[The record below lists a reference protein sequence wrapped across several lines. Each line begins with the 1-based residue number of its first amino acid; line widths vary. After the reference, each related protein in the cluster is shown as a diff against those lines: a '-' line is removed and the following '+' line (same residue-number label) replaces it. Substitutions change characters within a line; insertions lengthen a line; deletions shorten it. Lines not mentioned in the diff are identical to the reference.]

1 MSKTLF
7 LSGLANF
14 EEDVVQEITFD
25 RYAEYQRSIGKPV
38 DVDPI
43 NFPQKIEFEFASNA
57 LITNHYITSSEPLKF
72 RYIYDGR
79 FEYDEAGS
87 MKFASI
93 DSVTVAY
100 QDLYPGDEY
109 EYGYFYKTSSPVVI
123 EDVNNFSQWEDAM
136 NSAMDDSAV
145 VHEYEEQDGVIKTL
159 AGSGKGGVF
168 RPDNSHLLPPTW
180 HKQLFDSDLLNGS
193 NSQLHYGTS
202 GNDDLNLE
210 SGDNFK
216 HDIVNLLDGDDRIS
230 TFRGA
235 DKVTGGGGDDILRA
249 GNGRDVIAGNTG
261 RDAMFG
267 GFGRNTFNDSR
278 DGNVDSHYFMSDQW
292 SFNWIYNSAG
302 NSPNGEKADI
312 FEGLDPIDEVFVQGV
327 ATEQL
332 SFGSVNHTFGDGQS
346 VSGIGIFAQG
356 VLEAVYAGGDLT
368 AGQLQNMT
376 SGFLI

>member
-145 VHEYEEQDGVIKTL
+145 VHEYEEQDGVIRKL
-159 AGSGKGGVF
+159 AGSGKEEYSGLTT
-168 RPDNSHLLPPTW
+168 HICC
-180 HKQLFDSDLLNGS
+180 HQL
-193 NSQLHYGTS
+193 GTS
-202 GNDDLNLE
+202 SFL
-210 SGDNFK
+210 
-216 HDIVNLLDGDDRIS
+216 IVIC
-230 TFRGA
+230 
-235 DKVTGGGGDDILRA
+235 
-249 GNGRDVIAGNTG
+249 
-261 RDAMFG
+261 
-267 GFGRNTFNDSR
+267 
-278 DGNVDSHYFMSDQW
+278 
-292 SFNWIYNSAG
+292 
-302 NSPNGEKADI
+302 
-312 FEGLDPIDEVFVQGV
+312 
-327 ATEQL
+327 
-332 SFGSVNHTFGDGQS
+332 
-346 VSGIGIFAQG
+346 
-356 VLEAVYAGGDLT
+356 LT
-368 AGQLQNMT
+368 ALIHNFIMEHLVMT
-376 SGFLI
+376 T